1 MLQFTPYPPPS
12 NAHDHH
18 VGGGGGRGNAHILGD
33 QVYRAS
39 TLHKTVVGE
48 KCLKMLECS
57 LEYMSIQELIPLNA
71 IERFNHN
78 GGHDKAGGNN

>member
-1 MLQFTPYPPPS
+1 MLQFTPYPPLHTPTTTM
-12 NAHDHH
+12 
-18 VGGGGGRGNAHILGD
+18 GGGGDRGNAHILGD

-48 KCLKMLECS
+48 KCLKMLECP
-57 LEYMSIQELIPLNA
+57 LEYMSIQELISLNA

-78 GGHDKAGGNN
+78 GSHDKAGGNN